1 MYSFIIP
8 TKCAISNIYEV
19 DILIM
24 ETYILRVIDMVF
36 IYIFICHFL
45 YTCFLVYEDL
55 YFLWHVYFV
64 YCIMHCICY
73 DKFYI

>member
-1 MYSFIIP
+1 
-8 TKCAISNIYEV
+8 
-19 DILIM
+19 M